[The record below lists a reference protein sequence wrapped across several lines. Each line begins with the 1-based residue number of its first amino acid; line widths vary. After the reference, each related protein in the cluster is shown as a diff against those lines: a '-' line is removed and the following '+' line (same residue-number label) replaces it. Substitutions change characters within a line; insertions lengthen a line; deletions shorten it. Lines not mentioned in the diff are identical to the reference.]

1 MNIPLNI
8 IYEDDAVVVLN
19 KQAGISVHPS
29 INEPRGTLSDALVA
43 KYPEI
48 KAVGDDPMR
57 PGIVHRL
64 DKDTSG
70 LLIIA
75 KNQKAFEFLKKEWQE
90 RRVIKKYLALVWGRP
105 KEKGE
110 IISELARSP
119 KDFRKRIVVNP
130 GKNKNKEL
138 KGKLAITEYKVV
150 RKYANFSLVEVYPK
164 TGRMH
169 QIRVHMASIGNPVA
183 GDKIYGKNK
192 KAPEGLTRQFLH
204 AFYLKG
210 SKTNIPDLKSGMKVR
225 VWQKIK
231 EGDKER
237 LQAFE
242 GVVIAIKHGRGK
254 SGTFTVRKISSGV
267 GVEKIIPFHA
277 PTIDKVEILS
287 QAKVRRT
294 KLYYLRGRIGKKS
307 KMKQKELAAA
317 IADGEPRP
325 DISGREAMPIEES
338 PTI

>member
-29 INEPRGTLSDALVA
+29 MNEPQGTLSDALIT
-43 KYPEI
+43 KYPAI
-48 KAVGDDPMR
+48 KTVGDDPMR

-70 LLIIA
+70 LLIVA
-75 KNQKAFEFLKKEWQE
+75 KNQEAFEFLKREWQE
-90 RRVIKKYLALVWGRP
+90 GRVIKKYLALVWGRP

-169 QIRVHMASIGNPVA
+169 QIRVHMASIGCPVA
-183 GDKIYGKNK
+183 GDKIYGGKRKN
-192 KAPEGLTRQFLH
+192 PEGLTRQFLH
-204 AFYLKG
+204 AFYLGIVLPGNK
-210 SKTNIPDLKSGMKVR
+210 KM
-225 VWQKIK
+225 
-231 EGDKER
+231 
-237 LQAFE
+237 AFE
-242 GVVIAIKHGRGK
+242 ADLPEDLR
-254 SGTFTVRKISSGV
+254 
-267 GVEKIIPFHA
+267 
-277 PTIDKVEILS
+277 DIL
-287 QAKVRRT
+287 T
-294 KLYYLRGRIGKKS
+294 KLEK
-307 KMKQKELAAA
+307 
-317 IADGEPRP
+317 
-325 DISGREAMPIEES
+325 
-338 PTI
+338 